1 MTKLKYD
8 LSWLSPETLKGWPFK
23 DVDLINTSYLENTLN
38 REFSFYKEANTNN
51 NCNTKTLVLKVGD
64 YSEIKLDGFKIEE
77 KETTVNIYA
86 NEPEGLLYG
95 FFHIVRLFQQSKKP
109 ELSIVS
115 NPKNKM
121 RMINHW
127 DNFDGSVER
136 GYAGKSLFFIDN
148 KFRNNDNRIRQYA
161 KMLASV
167 GINSLTIN
175 NVNVH
180 ELESYFI
187 TDKYIEEIK
196 HLAKIFKSYG
206 LTLFLSVNYAAPIDV
221 GGLDTADPL
230 DENVKTFWKD
240 IASFIYKNI
249 PDFGGFVIKA
259 DSENRPG
266 PFTYRRTHAEGANM
280 IGAAL
285 EPYGGI
291 VFWRCFVYDN
301 HQDWRDRTTDRAR
314 AAYDHFAPVDGEFSD
329 NVILQ
334 IKNGPMDFQVR
345 EPISPLFGALQ
356 KTNQILELQ
365 ITQEYTGQQKHVC
378 YLIPMWKEILNFD
391 TYADG
396 ENTTVQDVLVKYPKN
411 NRHNGIVA
419 VTNIGI
425 DENWT
430 GHKLAQANLF
440 GYGRLIWDSTL
451 TSEEIANEW
460 IDSTFSLSERGKTKI
475 LDILM
480 TSRNTYENYTAP
492 LGIGWMVQPNH
503 HYGPSIDGYEYDS
516 WGTYHFSDRNGLGI
530 DRTLKSGTG
539 YTRQYFDENFKM
551 YENANTCPDELILF
565 FHHLPYDYK
574 LNSGKTIIQHI
585 YDTHFEGYDS
595 VVNYIEQWEQ
605 LKPELDKDSYK
616 NVSERLQEQLNS
628 AKEWRD
634 QINTYYY
641 RMSGIKDEKDR
652 TIY

>member
-1 MTKLKYD
+1 MPKLKYD

-38 REFSFYKEANTNN
+38 KEFSFYKEANTNN
-51 NCNTKTLVLKVGD
+51 NSNIKTLVLKVGD
-64 YSEIKLDGFKIEE
+64 YSEVKLDGFKIEE

-95 FFHIVRLFQQSKKP
+95 FFHVVRLFQQSKKP
-109 ELSIVS
+109 ELSIIS
-115 NPKNKM
+115 NPKNKI

-148 KFRNNDNRIRQYA
+148 KFRNNDHRIQQYA

-230 DENVKTFWKD
+230 EEDVKTFWKD

-314 AAYDHFAPVDGEFSD
+314 AAYDHFAPIDGEFSD

-411 NRHNGIVA
+411 NRHNGVVA
-419 VTNIGI
+419 VANIGI

-430 GHKLAQANLF
+430 GHKLSQANLF

-460 IDSTFSLSERGKTKI
+460 IDSTFSLSERGKKII

-516 WGTYHFSDRNGLGI
+516 WGTYHFSDRNGLGV
-530 DRTLKSGTG
+530 DRTLTSGTG
-539 YTRQYFDENFKM
+539 YTRQYFDKNFKM
-551 YENANTCPDELILF
+551 YENVNTCPDELILF

-585 YDTHFEGYDS
+585 YDTRFEGYDS

-641 RMSGIKDEKDR
+641 RMSGIKDEKGR

>member
-1 MTKLKYD
+1 MPKLKYD

-38 REFSFYKEANTNN
+38 KEFSFYKEANTNN
-51 NCNTKTLVLKVGD
+51 NSNIKTPVLKVGD
-64 YSEIKLDGFKIEE
+64 YSEVKLDGFKIEE

-109 ELSIVS
+109 ELSIIS
-115 NPKNKM
+115 NPKNKI

-148 KFRNNDNRIRQYA
+148 KFRNNDHRIQQYA

-196 HLAKIFKSYG
+196 HLAKILKSYG

-230 DENVKTFWKD
+230 EEDVKTFWKD

-314 AAYDHFAPVDGEFSD
+314 AAYDHFAPIDGEFSD

-334 IKNGPMDFQVR
+334 IKNGPMDFQV
-345 EPISPLFGALQ
+345 
-356 KTNQILELQ
+356 
-365 ITQEYTGQQKHVC
+365 
-378 YLIPMWKEILNFD
+378 
-391 TYADG
+391 
-396 ENTTVQDVLVKYPKN
+396 
-411 NRHNGIVA
+411 
-419 VTNIGI
+419 
-425 DENWT
+425 
-430 GHKLAQANLF
+430 
-440 GYGRLIWDSTL
+440 
-451 TSEEIANEW
+451 
-460 IDSTFSLSERGKTKI
+460 
-475 LDILM
+475 
-480 TSRNTYENYTAP
+480 
-492 LGIGWMVQPNH
+492 
-503 HYGPSIDGYEYDS
+503 
-516 WGTYHFSDRNGLGI
+516 
-530 DRTLKSGTG
+530 
-539 YTRQYFDENFKM
+539 
-551 YENANTCPDELILF
+551 
-565 FHHLPYDYK
+565 
-574 LNSGKTIIQHI
+574 
-585 YDTHFEGYDS
+585 
-595 VVNYIEQWEQ
+595 
-605 LKPELDKDSYK
+605 
-616 NVSERLQEQLNS
+616 
-628 AKEWRD
+628 
-634 QINTYYY
+634 
-641 RMSGIKDEKDR
+641 
-652 TIY
+652 